1 MIGKRKKGCWA
12 AEVILNLCLKEIS
25 FNPPQNR
32 KADKNKSQRI
42 MCVIRK
48 IGPWCESQI
57 TAQKAAYEANVLP
70 RHPQIC

>member
-1 MIGKRKKGCWA
+1 M
-12 AEVILNLCLKEIS
+12 ILNLCLKEIS

-32 KADKNKSQRI
+32 KTDKNKSQRI

-48 IGPWCESQI
+48 TGPWCESQI
-57 TAQKAAYEANVLP
+57 TAQKAAYGANVLP